1 MPEVL
6 KTTVPY
12 SLETAF
18 AGSHFKSHY
27 KRYRADFYK
36 SDGFTQVLEK
46 VVFKPEKKSKRN
58 VITYFALCIGD
69 SIEIKYSLKEKGV
82 DYTFNRVLKSGD
94 SFSID

>member
-18 AGSHFKSHY
+18 GGSHFKSHY

-36 SDGFTQVLEK
+36 KGGFSQGQEK
-46 VVFKPEKKSKRN
+46 IVFKPDRKSKRN

-69 SIEIKYSLKEKGV
+69 SIEI
-82 DYTFNRVLKSGD
+82 
-94 SFSID
+94 